1 MWFACL
7 RAACSPKKYAEGLPL
22 AGNGVILSPL
32 KEKVKRKP
40 VPHFM
45 RDFLCFGGGD
55 RAEEVPCGSRV
66 GGKPTYAEGLP
77 LAGNGVILSFKF
89 KQGLMPSVQGVFGID
104 RDS

>member
-1 MWFACL
+1 MFLEETGFLEPARFACL
-7 RAACSPKKYAEGLPL
+7 RAVYSPKKYAEGLPL

-55 RAEEVPCGSRV
+55 RAEEVPCGLLSAVSRHTPR
-66 GGKPTYAEGLP
+66 GPTLTWSSGSKVLFEFF
-77 LAGNGVILSFKF
+77 I
-89 KQGLMPSVQGVFGID
+89 
-104 RDS
+104 

>member
-1 MWFACL
+1 MKRFLAV
-7 RAACSPKKYAEGLPL
+7 RVSAEPTYAEGLPL

-32 KEKVKRKP
+32 KEKVKRKR

-66 GGKPTYAEGLP
+66 GSADIRRGSRACVVERL
-77 LAGNGVILSFKF
+77 
-89 KQGLMPSVQGVFGID
+89 QSVV
-104 RDS
+104 